1 MPRWVLLVTVGSTV
15 LIAVVLG
22 VLWYVIGGWP
32 RDHDRYGEIP
42 IPGKQTLR
50 LPDGEVRLSFEG
62 RAVGGGNTRSL
73 EDPPPGLKV
82 RITSGSGRRLKVES
96 VSRSLYT
103 MLSGDSGHEPYGK
116 LDVPERGR
124 YRVVTTADESSGSG
138 RITLG
143 PSLWNPGGSRT
154 IGAVGIFLA
163 SLIVLLAIEAPIL
176 LLARK
181 RSA

>member
-1 MPRWVLLVTVGSTV
+1 MPRWVLIVTLGSTL
-15 LIAVVLG
+15 LIAVVLA
-22 VLWYVIGGWP
+22 VVWYVIGGWP
-32 RDHDRYGEIP
+32 RDHARYGKVE
-42 IPGKQTLR
+42 IPGKQTFR

-62 RAVGGGNTRSL
+62 AVSGGGNTRTL

-82 RITSGSGRRLKVES
+82 RITSGSGRRLKIES
-96 VSRSLYT
+96 VSSSLYSIS
-103 MLSGDSGHEPYGK
+103 SGDSGHEPYGK

-124 YRVVTTADESSGSG
+124 YRVVTTADGGTGSG

-154 IGAVGIFLA
+154 LGTAAIFFG
-163 SLIVLLAIEAPIL
+163 SLLVLLLIEVPIL
-176 LLARK
+176 LLVRK

>member
-1 MPRWVLLVTVGSTV
+1 MPRWVLAVTLASTV
-15 LIAVVLG
+15 LIAVVLA

-32 RDHDRYGEIP
+32 RDHARYGKVE
-42 IPGKQTLR
+42 IPGKKTFQ

-82 RITSGSGRRLKVES
+82 KVTSGSGRRLKVES

-116 LDVPERGR
+116 MDVPERGR
-124 YRVVTTADESSGSG
+124 YRIVTTAEGGTGSG

-143 PSLWNPGGSRT
+143 PSLWNPGGSPAV
-154 IGAVGIFLA
+154 GAVAIFFA
-163 SLIVLLAIEAPIL
+163 SLLVLMLFELPIL
-176 LLARK
+176 LMVRR